1 MFGRK
6 KPDRPRSKP
15 DHSGNLAQFGLM
27 DIPQDFNAMGQFDNS
42 EGSDDDL
49 EAELAALAGDGT
61 RQKSSPK
68 KTLKQPLLQHELNAI
83 VQGTLKDVDENVE
96 DEDVDEND
104 PDLLSE
110 LQEITGE
117 EEQELKSEASLV
129 TPPSPSMEVVNI
141 LEQRISNYKTL
152 ESEAKNA
159 EETSKARR
167 YGRAIKTLND
177 LLKTARAGGFVNL
190 NDESTPPEIKIKPKP
205 STSEDISSVPSPLTP
220 SRPAPAMPE
229 TNHMPLPDV
238 VQSNVA
244 EAKKEIDQELLNML
258 LGRQKEY
265 KIAMLQAK
273 KSGDTEN
280 ALGYM
285 KIWKVFDHVI
295 QAVRDGQEVD
305 LSDMPGPPGEAGA
318 LIKVQENEKQGQA
331 DDSSDIPEPQ
341 LVTANT
347 VEEALLQRLELYK
360 TYEQKAKEENNNSKA
375 RRFGRIVKQYEQALK
390 AHKAGRPLALDELP
404 TPPGFGPIP
413 VPELASQKPATPPEP
428 SSERKQED
436 KPSPSNRISG
446 NKVLTSH
453 QEKQVLILQ
462 AKQKQF
468 KLAAVTAK
476 KQGEL
481 MQAKEFLKQTIG
493 FNKLIEAAQAG
504 LPVDWA
510 TIPVSPDA
518 KSQLDNVYDIVM
530 VDECTENDDSDG
542 DLLTRLENQLTKQL
556 KMCLSTRDHHKALGD
571 VAGTN
576 RFEQLALSVTKDLD
590 IVRVAKRRGGRA
602 PTHHYETKE
611 FSIVKSF
618 TELTDNEMEL
628 VIIRGINYRSDS
640 PKDIDTY
647 VKFEFAFPQET
658 PYSDKTFT
666 VRDTNNPEY
675 NKTFLIPI
683 QRNSRQC
690 QRVFKRHGIKFNVY
704 SKGGFFRSDTL
715 IGSVNLKL
723 QPLETQCEI
732 HDSFELMD
740 GRRKTGGKLEV
751 RLRVR
756 NPIATQQV
764 EQLKEKWLVLDQ

>member
-6 KPDRPRSKP
+6 KPEKP
-15 DHSGNLAQFGLM
+15 KPKRDHSGNLAQFGLM
-27 DIPQDFNAMGQFDNS
+27 DIPQDFNPMGQYGDS
-42 EGSDDDL
+42 DGSDGDL
-49 EAELAALAGDGT
+49 EAELAALTGDGE
-61 RQKSSPK
+61 RQKTSPK
-68 KTLKQPLLQHELNAI
+68 KTLKQPLPQHELDAI
-83 VQGTLKDVDENVE
+83 VRGTLKDIDGNVE

-117 EEQELKSEASLV
+117 EEQESLSEASPV
-129 TPPSPSMEVVNI
+129 TPSSPSMEVINV
-141 LEQRISNYKTL
+141 LEQRISNYRTL

-159 EETSKARR
+159 GETSKARR

-177 LLKTARAGGFVNL
+177 LLKTARAGGPVNL
-190 NDESTPPEIKIKPKP
+190 NDESTPPEIKIKPKQ
-205 STSEDISSVPSPLTP
+205 STSEDVSSVPQPLTP

-229 TNHMPLPDV
+229 ISHMPLPDV
-238 VQSNVA
+238 VQSNVV
-244 EAKKEIDQELLNML
+244 EVKKEIDQELLNML

-265 KIAMLQAK
+265 KIAALHAK

-285 KIWKVFDHVI
+285 KIAKVFDHVI
-295 QAVRDGQEVD
+295 QVVRDGQEVD
-305 LSDMPGPPGEAGA
+305 LSDMPGPPGETGA
-318 LIKVQENEKQGQA
+318 LIKIQENEKQGQA
-331 DDSSDIPEPQ
+331 DDSNDVPEPQ
-341 LVTANT
+341 LVTAST

-360 TYEQKAKEENNNSKA
+360 TYEQKAKEEDNSSKA

-413 VPELASQKPATPPEP
+413 VPEPVDQKPATPPKP
-428 SSERKQED
+428 SSQRKQDD

-446 NKVLTSH
+446 NKVSTSH
-453 QEKQVLILQ
+453 QEKQVLVLQ

-468 KLAAVTAK
+468 KMAALNAK

-481 MQAKEFLKQTIG
+481 VQAKELLKQAKG
-493 FNKLIEAAQAG
+493 FDKLIEAAQAG

-510 TIPVSPDA
+510 TIPISPDA
-518 KSQLDNVYDIVM
+518 KSQLDNEYDIVM
-530 VDECTENDDSDG
+530 VDECTEKDDSDS
-542 DLLTRLENQLTKQL
+542 DLLTRLEHQLTKQL
-556 KMCLSTRDHHKALGD
+556 KMCLSTRDHHKVLGD

-590 IVRVAKRRGGRA
+590 VVRVAKRRGGRA
-602 PTHHYETKE
+602 PSHHYETKE

-618 TELTDNEMEL
+618 TELTDNDLEL
-628 VIIRGINYRSDS
+628 VIVRGINYRSDS

-647 VKFEFAFPQET
+647 VKFEFAFPQDT

-675 NKTFLIPI
+675 NKTFMIPI

-690 QRVFKRHGIKFNVY
+690 QRVFKRHGIKFDVY

-740 GRRKTGGKLEV
+740 GRRKTGGKLEI
-751 RLRVR
+751 RLRLR
-756 NPIATQQV
+756 SPIVTQQV